1 MLVFR
6 VFARQLSQ
14 MSGTSVQRNSWQ
26 YMLSAIEPLFFHLLV
41 LGFSGKWRLKHE
53 FGLVRL
59 SSNTAVLR
67 GRLLESF

>member
-14 MSGTSVQRNSWQ
+14 MSGTSVQGNTWQ
-26 YMLSAIEPLFFHLLV
+26 YMLSAVEPWFFHLPV
-41 LGFSGKWRLKHE
+41 WGFLGKWRLKHE

-59 SSNTAVLR
+59 SFNTAVLR